1 MLKELEQAFH
11 VFLTGTG
18 FGGVALALMSLC
30 RPGDEILVSDNVYG
44 PTKEISEKLLKE
56 FKVMANFYNPDSF
69 EDLKNKVSKK
79 TKKRNVHK
87 LRKKIGVIFQ
97 DYKLLQQRTVYEN
110 IALPL
115 QLNGIGRKKIKENVS
130 EALELTYLNDFQG
143 KYPYQL
149 SGGEQQRVCIAR
161 AIVKNPEIILADEPT
176 GNLDPTAAHKILK
189 ILEQINKE
197 GTSVIMATHNYK
209 LIAEKDYRIIELKNG
224 RLISG

>member
-1 MLKELEQAFH
+1 MVEFNNISFNYSKQSGVYNIDLSINENEFC
-11 VFLTGTG
+11 FL
-18 FGGVALALMSLC
+18 V
-30 RPGDEILVSDNVYG
+30 G
-44 PTKEISEKLLKE
+44 PTGSGKTSLLKLMYFDIIPSKGE
-56 FKVMANFYNPDSF
+56 IDILGFN
-69 EDLKNKVSKK
+69 SKK

-115 QLNGIGRKKIKENVS
+115 HINGIGRKKIKENVS
-130 EALELTYLNDFQG
+130 EALELTDLNDFQG

-176 GNLDPTAAHKILK
+176 GNLIL
-189 ILEQINKE
+189 QQ
-197 GTSVIMATHNYK
+197 
-209 LIAEKDYRIIELKNG
+209 RI
-224 RLISG
+224 RF